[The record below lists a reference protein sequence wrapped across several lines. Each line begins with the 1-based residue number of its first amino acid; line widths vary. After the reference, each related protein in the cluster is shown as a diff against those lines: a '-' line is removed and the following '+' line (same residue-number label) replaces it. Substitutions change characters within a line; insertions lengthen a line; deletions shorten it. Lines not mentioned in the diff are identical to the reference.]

1 MKERFMKNGVFSLEY
16 DKETLK
22 DMVLELQ
29 EEIEILNENAKN
41 NDKVVDNV
49 NWENQ
54 LLKKEN
60 QELKEQ
66 LEDMTLCR
74 DIASGHRQEVQDR
87 EVILLTQQKEFI
99 KYLEDEIK
107 ELQEIKETEL
117 DYDIL
122 KDVIPELLVFKD
134 VLQKYKEIIGDVKIM
149 ITNRIYE
156 KLNNNIDVDF
166 EEYYFSNLEL
176 ENERLKRKV
185 KKLKRKIR
193 KLKNK
198 NYDKQDVFVIY
209 LQMEE
214 EK

>member
-134 VLQKYKEIIGDVKIM
+134 VLQKYKEIIGM
-149 ITNRIYE
+149 
-156 KLNNNIDVDF
+156 
-166 EEYYFSNLEL
+166 
-176 ENERLKRKV
+176 
-185 KKLKRKIR
+185 
-193 KLKNK
+193 
-198 NYDKQDVFVIY
+198 
-209 LQMEE
+209 
-214 EK
+214 

>member
-29 EEIEILNENAKN
+29 EEIEILKENAKN

-60 QELKEQ
+60 QELKKQ

-74 DIASGHRQEVQDR
+74 DIASGHRKEVQDR

-107 ELQEIKETEL
+107 ELQKIKETEL
-117 DYDIL
+117 DYDL
-122 KDVIPELLVFKD
+122 LQDVISQLLVFED
-134 VLQKYKEIIGDVKIM
+134 VLQKYKSIIGDKD
-149 ITNRIYE
+149 E
-156 KLNNNIDVDF
+156 
-166 EEYYFSNLEL
+166 
-176 ENERLKRKV
+176 
-185 KKLKRKIR
+185 
-193 KLKNK
+193 
-198 NYDKQDVFVIY
+198 
-209 LQMEE
+209 
-214 EK
+214 